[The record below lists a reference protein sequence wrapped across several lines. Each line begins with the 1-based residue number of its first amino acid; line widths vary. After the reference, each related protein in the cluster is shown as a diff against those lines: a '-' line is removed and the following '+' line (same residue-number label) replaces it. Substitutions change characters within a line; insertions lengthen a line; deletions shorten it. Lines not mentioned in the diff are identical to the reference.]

1 MLLRHLEIM
10 RAAHTLILHR
20 EELVDAEASLRMIED
35 GYDLRLSL
43 LSGKRSAHRCGILCA
58 DRTSSI
64 IPAATPFGES
74 GNGGLC
80 MRYSKT
86 HFLVAVTHGYR
97 TDELQVLT
105 GERHCNQW

>member
-1 MLLRHLEIM
+1 MLLRHLEVM
-10 RAAHTLILHR
+10 RASHTLILHR
-20 EELVDAEASLRMIED
+20 EELVDAEASMRTIED

-86 HFLVAVTHGYR
+86 HFLVAVTHGY
-97 TDELQVLT
+97 
-105 GERHCNQW
+105 